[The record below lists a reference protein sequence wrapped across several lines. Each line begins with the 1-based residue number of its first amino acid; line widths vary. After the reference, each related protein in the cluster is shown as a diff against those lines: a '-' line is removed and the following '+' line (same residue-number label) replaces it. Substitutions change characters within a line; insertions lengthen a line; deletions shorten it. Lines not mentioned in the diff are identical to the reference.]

1 QRSVRIER
9 CAPQRGA
16 GRDVVATE
24 SRVYRIIAATSVDGR
39 VGIHRVGDV
48 VIVGVAIADIER
60 TVSIRIGVDL
70 GGVRDAVE
78 IAVVGEHVR
87 TIDLVADR
95 NRGAWQGCLGHVIAP
110 PLYFPRPTSW
120 PGGMRAWAIIAV
132 LGARRAVA
140 ACTGPCD

>member
-1 QRSVRIER
+1 PSGVEGRGEVTRGVAHVHAVPQQQRSVRIER

-70 GGVRDAVE
+70 GGVRDA
-78 IAVVGEHVR
+78 
-87 TIDLVADR
+87 
-95 NRGAWQGCLGHVIAP
+95 
-110 PLYFPRPTSW
+110 
-120 PGGMRAWAIIAV
+120 
-132 LGARRAVA
+132 
-140 ACTGPCD
+140 